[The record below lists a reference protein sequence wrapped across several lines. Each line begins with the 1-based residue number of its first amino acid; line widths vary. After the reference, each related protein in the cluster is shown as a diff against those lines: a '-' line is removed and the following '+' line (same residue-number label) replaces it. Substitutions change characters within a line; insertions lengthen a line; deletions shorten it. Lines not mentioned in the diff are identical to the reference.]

1 MALSQSTLIQLAEAL
16 QPEVVNFIYND
27 ERFYEFM
34 MQIVPE
40 AINAKLGDVDDTI
53 AAELS
58 MIICERINLR

>member
-1 MALSQSTLIQLAEAL
+1 MALSQNTLIQLAEAL

-40 AINAKLGDVDDTI
+40 AINATLGDVDDMI

>member
-1 MALSQSTLIQLAEAL
+1 MALSQNTLIQLAEAL

-40 AINAKLGDVDDTI
+40 AINATLGDVDDMI

-58 MIICERINLR
+58 MIICERINLT